1 MSGRVVHFEIP
12 FDDGN
17 RARAFYSEAFGWD
30 VSEMPEMD
38 YTMVSTGPTEDAGPT
53 EPGFVNGGM
62 AQRGDSFTAPTVVID
77 VEDIDATLREVEAR
91 GGQTLSAKSPVAQM
105 GWSAYFRDSEGNVVG
120 LWQTNPDG

>member
-17 RARAFYSEAFGWD
+17 RARAFYREAFGWD

-38 YTMVSTGPTEDAGPT
+38 YTMVSTGPTEDAGLT
-53 EPGFVNGGM
+53 EPGFINGGM

-77 VEDIDATLREVEAR
+77 VVDIDEALKKIESLGGATLL
-91 GGQTLSAKSPVAQM
+91 TKTPVGDM
-105 GWSAYFRDSEGNVVG
+105 GFSAYFRDPEGNAVG
-120 LWQTNPDG
+120 LWQNA

>member
-77 VEDIDATLREVEAR
+77 VEDIDEALKKIESLGGATLL
-91 GGQTLSAKSPVAQM
+91 TKTPVGDM
-105 GWSAYFRDSEGNVVG
+105 GFSAYFRDPEGNAVG
-120 LWQTNPDG
+120 LWQNA

>member
-62 AQRGDSFTAPTVVID
+62 AQRGDSFTGPTVVID
-77 VEDIDATLREVEAR
+77 VEDIDEALKKVESLGGATLL
-91 GGQTLSAKSPVAQM
+91 TKTPVGDM
-105 GWSAYFRDSEGNVVG
+105 GFSAYFRDPEGNAVG
-120 LWQTNPDG
+120 LWQNA